1 MPLRRLKGLG
11 ISARSATVAAIA
23 VLVAF
28 ALAGAILDVVLY
40 RFMMAGVDD
49 ATANRVRSI
58 VSALH
63 AESPDD
69 LDPTLLTTNQ
79 RVVAIQVIGPSGA
92 VIKRV
97 AIIAVVAGVL
107 EEECRALEE
116 VAVMIEHASLQSS
129 DRPHSRITFTTSAQ
143 GDEPA

>member
-40 RFMMAGVDD
+40 HFMMAGVDD

-63 AESPDD
+63 AES
-69 LDPTLLTTNQ
+69 
-79 RVVAIQVIGPSGA
+79 
-92 VIKRV
+92 
-97 AIIAVVAGVL
+97 
-107 EEECRALEE
+107 
-116 VAVMIEHASLQSS
+116 
-129 DRPHSRITFTTSAQ
+129 
-143 GDEPA
+143 